1 MASDKQASRFV
12 FPRWAN
18 YLLPLLVLGAVGGGL
33 YMPVVIGFGLSADTL
48 WRGYAPAQPVPFS
61 HALHAGE
68 LGMDCRYCHTTV
80 EDASFA
86 AIPDTQLCISCH
98 SPEEGVAGI
107 AKDSPLLRPVHESYE
122 TGRPVEWVKVH
133 DQADFVYFDH
143 SAHVNRG
150 VSCVE
155 CHGRVDRMERVYM
168 AENMSMA
175 WCLDCHQQPEMH
187 LRPLEEV
194 TNLAWD
200 PRDHLEAQGVETEGM
215 TRDQAQRQIGLE
227 LKEKYNIHSRTYMMS
242 CSTCHR

>member
-1 MASDKQASRFV
+1 MASNANATRFM

-33 YMPVVIGFGLSADTL
+33 YVPVVIGFGLSADTL

-86 AIPDTQLCISCH
+86 AIPHTQVCISCH
-98 SPEEGVAGI
+98 SPEDNIAGVR
-107 AKDSPLLRPVHESYE
+107 KNSELLGPVHASYE
-122 TGRPVEWVKVH
+122 TGESVEWIKVH
-133 DQADFVYFDH
+133 DQPDYVYFSH

-175 WCLDCHQQPEMH
+175 WCLDCHREPEQA
-187 LRPLEEV
+187 LRPVDEV

-200 PRDHLEAQGVETEGM
+200 PRDELGVSRDTMTRAEAQRRV
-215 TRDQAQRQIGLE
+215 GLE
-227 LKEKYNIHSRTYMMS
+227 LKDEYNIHNRTYMTS